1 MFVKDNG
8 EGNEHLKL
16 IDFGSSML
24 LQGGKTYRFKSLALD
39 SDIGY
44 RSPEHKMNTGIRGY
58 MFTTRTDIWAL
69 GVILFKLVSNDDNVK
84 LFDEEFIPSEGNKDI
99 LQQEIMEKVD
109 EKEKELKNKKM
120 EPLFNVIRLCL
131 YFDPNDRPSAENLIA
146 FMKNECTMKLPNGK
160 QISFNPEIAPPKD
173 ECNVSRVTREPAVL
187 KTRRLFIQSKS
198 KLSPRTTI

>member
-84 LFDEEFIPSEGNKDI
+84 LFDEKAIPSEGNKDI

-109 EKEKELKNKKM
+109 VKEKELKNKKM

-146 FMKNECTMKLPNGK
+146 FMKNECTMKIPNGK
-160 QISFNPEIAPPKD
+160 QISFNPEIAPPED
-173 ECNVSRVTREPAVL
+173 ECKPSRVTREPQAL
-187 KTRRLFIQSKS
+187 QTKRLFIKSKS
-198 KLSPRTTI
+198 PLSPRTTI